1 MNFRTALFSS
11 AAVTLLAA
19 LCGCAKFEYTGREF
33 APVPEDIPIA
43 WYTKQSPVPAGK
55 YRIIGRGELSFDSG
69 DMDSH
74 DIEERLLD
82 EARKRGAD
90 AVMLQSTTVKNAGSY
105 QTAENMLPAPS
116 SELTPTSALLPNGDP
131 VEVNSF
137 GEVLPLTGETQTQ
150 KVVFVRATFYKNSE
164 AVQKLIDEQSIQLLK
179 LEKEQPAGPEKK
191 VSEK

>member
-11 AAVTLLAA
+11 AAAAVIAA

-33 APVPEDIPIA
+33 APVPEDTPIA
-43 WYTKQSPVPAGK
+43 WYTQQNPVPAGK

-74 DIEERLLD
+74 DIEERLID

-90 AVMLQSTTVKNAGSY
+90 AVMLQSTTVKKLGSY
-105 QTAENMLPAPS
+105 ETADNVLPSPAS
-116 SELTPTSALLPNGDP
+116 QLTPASALLPDGNP

-137 GEVLPLTGETQTQ
+137 GEPLPLTGETRTHQI
-150 KVVFVRATFYKNSE
+150 VFVRATFYKNSE

-179 LEKEQPAGPEKK
+179 LEKEGEKK
-191 VSEK
+191 